1 MNENKTKDS
10 KGFAALMR
18 LIRPKQWIKNMFIF
32 VPLFFGGALFHTDA
46 LLAGLITFIAY
57 SFAASSI
64 YCFNDIYDVEAD
76 RRHPVKCHRPIASGA
91 VSVKQAYG
99 LMHQSVCLFHA
110 HRSRCY
116 RTMAFHGMAAV
127 CLHIIDVVE
136 AIDARCCKAVGYE
149 GYQACQQGIGME

>member
-99 LMHQSVCLFHA
+99 LMFLMFALSMGACSWLD
-110 HRSRCY
+110 SWK
-116 RTMAFHGMAAV
+116 TMGVIAFYWLLNL
-127 CLHIIDVVE
+127 C
-136 AIDARCCKAVGYE
+136 
-149 GYQACQQGIGME
+149 